1 MKTVCVMLL
10 LKIRDLCKY
19 YREAGKQHLV
29 LNKLQLDLQAG
40 QSIAILGRSG
50 CGKSTLLNLIAG
62 LDSPDSGSVEIQG
75 KNLNQLS
82 DTERTLLRR
91 KHIGFIFQFFNLV
104 PTLTVLEN
112 IQLPLELLGIH
123 NHTESIRKQL
133 QQLNLLQ
140 YQHRFP
146 EQLSGGEQQRV
157 ALLRAIAHRPTLLL
171 ADEPTGNLDHETGDQ
186 VAQLLFQS
194 VTAESGLI
202 VVTHSQEIAEHA
214 QTIYRLQDGQLKHH
228 HE

>member
-1 MKTVCVMLL
+1 MSL

-19 YREAGKQHLV
+19 YREAESQHLV
-29 LNKLQLDLQAG
+29 LNNLQLDLQKG

-62 LDSPDSGSVEIQG
+62 LDLPDRGSIEINGQ
-75 KNLNQLS
+75 NLHQLS
-82 DTERTLLRR
+82 DTQRTLLRR
-91 KHIGFIFQFFNLV
+91 KKIGFIFQFFNLV

-112 IQLPLELLGIH
+112 IQLPLELLRIY
-123 NHTESIRKQL
+123 NQTENIRKQL

-157 ALLRAIAHRPTLLL
+157 ALLRALAHRPTLLL
-171 ADEPTGNLDHETGDQ
+171 ADEPTGNLDHDTGDQ
-186 VAQLLFQS
+186 VAKLLFQS
-194 VTAESGLI
+194 VTPKSGLI
-202 VVTHSQEIAEHA
+202 VVTHSQEIAERA
-214 QTIYRLQDGQLKHH
+214 QHIYHLQNGQLTRHH
-228 HE
+228 G